1 MVVHNI
7 KRYNYLPPYPPSPH
21 IFGVKLDLFDSDAV
35 EILKKEMDRK
45 REALRMQDKFSDW
58 KST

>member
-7 KRYNYLPPYPPSPH
+7 KRFNYLPPYPPH
-21 IFGVKLDLFDSDAV
+21 IFGVKLELFDSDAV
-35 EILKKEMDRK
+35 EILKKKMDRK
-45 REALRMQDKFSDW
+45 REALGMQDKFSDW

>member
-7 KRYNYLPPYPPSPH
+7 KPFNYLPPYPPSPH
-21 IFGVKLDLFDSDAV
+21 IFGVKLELFDSDAV

-45 REALRMQDKFSDW
+45 REALGMQDKFSDW

>member
-7 KRYNYLPPYPPSPH
+7 KRFNYLPPYPPSPH
-21 IFGVKLDLFDSDAV
+21 IFGVKLFDSDAV
-35 EILKKEMDRK
+35 KILKKEMDRK
-45 REALRMQDKFSDW
+45 REALGMQDKFSDW

>member
-7 KRYNYLPPYPPSPH
+7 IRFNYLPPYPPSRH
-21 IFGVKLDLFDSDAV
+21 IFGVKLELFDSDAV